1 VTGVTTVNPKGDHGG
16 NDVKLVGVK
25 GETELHGYWDNIM
38 GESAGTDRRTHLP
51 RLDKDHATAD
61 EIVDL
66 VKKLKLGAGKDNLDP
81 AVWASESF
89 KMAKND
95 VYDLELTTVPS
106 HDGQTLEAH
115 LDAAYAKTAVR
126 DAKQRIR
133 LAGHRLALILKE
145 LLQ

>member
-1 VTGVTTVNPKGDHGG
+1 
-16 NDVKLVGVK
+16 
-25 GETELHGYWDNIM
+25 M